1 MRIKSLFV
9 FAVVV
14 AIGVIAASPQAQAA
28 VMGAISVNISNST
41 DGNSTVTGNAGVYD
55 ASDWNNYDGL
65 VKVGTMSNLIDN
77 TGTATTAEFKCDTGT
92 NGLAS
97 NDDPHTSQNARLVQ
111 QYFDTV
117 QNTTSKFTVTAIP
130 YTQYDL
136 YYYHDGPSTDPTRGI
151 KVTVNGGTPYYSHEY
166 STNIPQYGTAD
177 DFVEYHNTNETTAQ
191 GSVGGHYMLL
201 KGLSGDLEILV
212 QAPSNSPWNGTARA
226 PTSGFQIVEVP
237 EPATMALMALG
248 GLGLLLKRR
257 RR

>member
-14 AIGVIAASPQAQAA
+14 AIGVIAASPQAQAG
-28 VMGAISVNISNST
+28 VMGVISVNISKSD
-41 DGNSTVTGNAGVYD
+41 DGNSTVTSNAGVYD
-55 ASDWNNYDGL
+55 AGSWNNYDGL
-65 VKVGTMSNLIDN
+65 VLAGTMSNLNDN
-77 TGTATTAEFKCDTGT
+77 TGTATTADLTVAMVGVA
-92 NGLAS
+92 NHIDA
-97 NDDPHTSQNARLVQ
+97 HTSQNARLVQ
-111 QYFDTV
+111 TYCDTV
-117 QNTTSKFTVTAIP
+117 QDTTSTFTVTDITYAL
-130 YTQYDL
+130 YDL
-136 YYYHDGPSTDPTRGI
+136 YYYHDGSSTSAIRGI

-166 STNIPQYGTAD
+166 STNIPADGTAD
-177 DFVEYHNTNETTAQ
+177 DFVEYHNTDETTAQ

-201 KGLSGDLEILV
+201 KGLSGDLTILV
-212 QAPSNSPWNGTARA
+212 QAPSNSPWDGTARA